1 MNLDHLVTLRGR
13 VRAADVGQ
21 AFDVSVSATMLELGL
36 ARRGP
41 ETGTF
46 HAIAKGYAALRE
58 MRAAEVAVA
67 RERVRMVRIATVIA
81 MAMLLVGG
89 AIGRASAETVDGD
102 RITIIDGDTIALPCD
117 PARGIYP
124 GCAERLRLVGIDAPE
139 TGARARC
146 EAERVAGLEA
156 RAALAEILRGRS
168 VAITRTGRDRWGR
181 TLARL
186 EAGGTS
192 VDEAMIA
199 AGLALPYA
207 PGRPAWAARCR
218 HWCPGAPRCE
228 E

>member
-1 MNLDHLVTLRGR
+1 MADPVFDRIWHTRDGGFRRLTIGR
-13 VRAADVGQ
+13 
-21 AFDVSVSATMLELGL
+21 
-36 ARRGP
+36 P
-41 ETGTF
+41 
-46 HAIAKGYAALRE
+46 
-58 MRAAEVAVA
+58 
-67 RERVRMVRIATVIA
+67 RIVDLLWIA
-81 MAMLLVGG
+81 MSALVLLGSC

-146 EAERVAGLEA
+146 EAERIAGLEA

-181 TLARL
+181 TLAHL

-199 AGLALPYA
+199 AGLALPYTRG
-207 PGRPAWAARCR
+207 PEAWATRCS